1 MFFLNDFDIK
11 IRQIMAQNINH
22 LNLQYINDRSDN
34 QINFYTDERFYISIT
49 VNSFASENIKVRQ
62 PYRLD
67 DGRVLLITGGEALIN
82 INLKNYTLK
91 KNMGIVS
98 LPNTIIEILERSDDF
113 DFMVF
118 SFPTDLPIV
127 VKIDSELV
135 FDLNDGQSSLIREY
149 FNLMWRE
156 VHQPEVMSAVIE
168 HLQLAMLMKLY
179 HINEMQQILRDVT
192 ETREY
197 VTLNRFIRLVIEHST
212 LHRNIPFYADILC
225 LTPNHLGAVIK
236 QASGL
241 TARQWIN
248 RFVIQEAKVQL
259 KYSNHSILEISEQLN
274 FPNPSFFSRFFKR
287 LTGMTPN
294 EYRHL

>member
-1 MFFLNDFDIK
+1 
-11 IRQIMAQNINH
+11 MA
-22 LNLQYINDRSDN
+22 
-34 QINFYTDERFYISIT
+34 
-49 VNSFASENIKVRQ
+49 
-62 PYRLD
+62 
-67 DGRVLLITGGEALIN
+67 
-82 INLKNYTLK
+82 
-91 KNMGIVS
+91 
-98 LPNTIIEILERSDDF
+98 
-113 DFMVF
+113 F
-118 SFPTDLPIV
+118 SFPADLPIV

-156 VHQPEVMSAVIE
+156 AHQPEVMSAVIE

-192 ETREY
+192 ETREH

-225 LTPNHLGAVIK
+225 LTPNRLGAVIK

-274 FPNPSFFSRFFKR
+274 FPNPSFFSKFFKR
-287 LTGMTPN
+287 ETGMTPN